1 MIIIFNILMGIC
13 PIFGTQSG
21 SRSPQAD
28 QEGINPP
35 ISSDRPLHL
44 VKSDCK
50 QINQTVNEE
59 KKASVHE
66 ISLNNSKG

>member
-13 PIFGTQSG
+13 PIFGTQSE
-21 SRSPQAD
+21 SKSPRTD
-28 QEGINPP
+28 QHGIDPP

-44 VKSDCK
+44 IKSDCK